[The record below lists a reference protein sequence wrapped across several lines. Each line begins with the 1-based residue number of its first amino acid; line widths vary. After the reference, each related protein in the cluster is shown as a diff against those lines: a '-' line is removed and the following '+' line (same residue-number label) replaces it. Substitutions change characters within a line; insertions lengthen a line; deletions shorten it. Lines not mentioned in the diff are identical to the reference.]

1 MLRQNVIMPI
11 SCFLVLDLP
20 SQATLVKSPPEFN
33 IFYELNPIDYFKRTR
48 AYDVNGAVWRE
59 IFRRDFIV
67 KNNLKFNTDIKF
79 SEDNLFMMEALS
91 CCGKMIETKTICH
104 HYVMHGDN
112 TIKIVASSEW
122 DKLIEMDL
130 SRIKEIMKFYQSD
143 KADLNN
149 KGLTNAIEFT
159 VFLYAFEALKK
170 VLKSHGGRDEM
181 KSVIDQL
188 NNMGSYPLKRLSCFR
203 EYGMANVLK
212 IRMEWSLLRHKYPAL
227 ITASLTQLYNTLKK
241 K

>member
-1 MLRQNVIMPI
+1 MLI
-11 SCFLVLDLP
+11 SYFLALDLP
-20 SQATLVKSPPEFN
+20 NQATIIRLPPPEFN
-33 IFYELNPIDYFKRTR
+33 IFYELNPVDYFKSTR

-143 KADLNN
+143 KANLNN
-149 KGLTNAIEFT
+149 KRLTNAIEFT

-170 VLKSHGGRDEM
+170 VLKSHGSWNDM
-181 KSVIDQL
+181 KAVIDQL
-188 NNMGSYPLKRLSCFR
+188 KNTDSYPLKRLSCFK
-203 EYGMANVLK
+203 EYGMANMSK
-212 IRMEWSLLRHKYPAL
+212 IKIEWSLLRHKYPAL
-227 ITASLTQLYNTLKK
+227 ITASLTQLYKRLKGK
-241 K
+241 